1 MRLFSNVTTGL
12 TILAVVFTSTL
23 SNISTASIPDL
34 EANKDERALSNPSY
48 ILGQY
53 WFRKLN
59 GSRALID
66 FPPAYDYLK
75 DALSQILPQTNLYN
89 TTVEMTLLN
98 SSQSNAF
105 VIPGNHLF
113 IYSDI
118 MEMITSEDMLFGLLG
133 HEIAHLDLRHYERQT
148 KHSGEELQKTLVMLG
163 AGIAAALAGA
173 GSDATTALWLGG
185 IANQAENTLT
195 YSRNQE
201 QEADR
206 RGREYLIN
214 AGLAPEG
221 MTKLFQAF
229 FKQALGRPKL
239 EYLSSHPSPNSRLS
253 DSFSTETK
261 ETILSKN
268 RKTDFEFFRASL
280 LAYRAGIEDKPF
292 TYLDQKIQ
300 DNDAKN
306 FAKGLFSYLIQ
317 SPDRALIFLNK
328 LEKHN
333 QFTDYLQALSFAAS
347 GQTEQGLNI
356 INMRLDLAP
365 KDILFSMLNA
375 QLTKTKPI
383 SVYSNYLYEQRLI
396 WRENIQYYQSRNN
409 IPMALNYRAL
419 LDFSQGKD
427 KTAEYL
433 IKRAENDAKDNDKN
447 AIQET
452 AAKFKIINEA
462 EKQEDL
468 EEENRN

>member
-1 MRLFSNVTTGL
+1 MRLFSNVTTAL
-12 TILAVVFTSTL
+12 SILAVVFTSTL
-23 SNISTASIPDL
+23 SNISSASIPDL

-261 ETILSKN
+261 ETILSNN
-268 RKTDFEFFRASL
+268 RATDFEFFRASL

-317 SPDRALIFLNK
+317 SPDRALVFLNK

-333 QFTDYLQALSFAAS
+333 QFTDYLQALSYAAA

-356 INMRLDLAP
+356 INNRLDLAP
-365 KDILFSMLNA
+365 KDILFSMLYA

-383 SVYSNYLYEQRLI
+383 SVHSNYLYEQRLI
-396 WRENIQYYQSRNN
+396 WRANIQYYQSRNN

-427 KTAEYL
+427 KTAGYL
-433 IKRAENDAKDNDKN
+433 INRAENDAKDSDKN

-468 EEENRN
+468 GEENRN

>member
-268 RKTDFEFFRASL
+268 RTTDFEFFRASL

-300 DNDAKN
+300 DNDAKD

-396 WRENIQYYQSRNN
+396 WRANIQYYQSRNN